1 MVISAASST
10 STNVKFG
17 GDNMNGAYR
26 YISLLLL
33 TAALMMP
40 AAMMAARPQ
49 RAGVQVRVYDSRHKD
64 YHNWDDNEN
73 RQWGLYLTQNNR
85 RPHEFKHAKKSER
98 SEYWNWRHDHS
109 DDHDRR

>member
-1 MVISAASST
+1 MVIPAAIST

-26 YISLLLL
+26 YIFLLLL

-49 RAGVQVRVYDSRHKD
+49 RAGV
-64 YHNWDDNEN
+64 
-73 RQWGLYLTQNNR
+73 
-85 RPHEFKHAKKSER
+85 
-98 SEYWNWRHDHS
+98 
-109 DDHDRR
+109 